1 MIVISNKFLVIIT
14 DRKKEDHTNENIV
27 INNKQIK
34 SVASVEIL
42 GIQLDDKLNFTPHIS
57 NLCKTSVNQE
67 ML

>member
-1 MIVISNKFLVIIT
+1 MIIDWFNKNEMIVISNKFLVIIT

-42 GIQLDDKLNFTPHIS
+42 GI
-57 NLCKTSVNQE
+57 
-67 ML
+67 